1 LHPEGAKPQQEVGM
15 KRAFLAAAMMAAT
28 AALAPA
34 SAQQNVLKVVLPG
47 ELRSIDSD
55 WTAAAI
61 TRYHS
66 FMVYDTLL
74 GLDAN
79 QQVQPQMADRYELS
93 DDKLTY
99 TFHLR
104 DKLAFSD
111 GTPVTAEDVVAS
123 WVRWA
128 EADGAGQMIA
138 TFLAGL
144 DAVDA
149 RTVRVR
155 LKEPFPQLPYVLA
168 KPMAIP
174 MFVKPAR
181 IVKGLSA
188 RTQFSDPLG
197 SGPFI
202 MRKDEWVAGSKTVYV
217 RNPGYV
223 PRAEPASGIAGGKVA
238 RVERVEWVV
247 IPDPSTQASALRNG
261 EVDFVE
267 SPTLDLIPMLR
278 TSRGVVVEERWPTG
292 SQGTLRVNWTNP
304 PFDNP
309 IARRAMYSFVNQRDM
324 ILAALGDEKLGQV
337 CGALL
342 ICGSPNGSEYG
353 AETLIADVPE
363 DVRLKRG
370 MELLRAGGY
379 KGEKIVVL
387 DPSDQ
392 PIMNRATQVLVAA
405 MRKAGVNVEMQTMDW
420 ATVVSRRAVRGPA
433 ANGWHIFL
441 TMGGPLGP
449 ANPVFHVQMSA
460 ACDKAWFGWPCDP
473 ELERLRAAWIRETDP
488 IKARW
493 LVENIQL
500 RGAQIVVYV
509 PFGQYA
515 SLSAQRDNLE
525 GLLKVPET
533 VVFWNVAKK

>member
-1 LHPEGAKPQQEVGM
+1 M
-15 KRAFLAAAMMAAT
+15 KRAFLAAAMMAAM

-34 SAQQNVLKVVLPG
+34 SAQPNTLKVVLPG

-79 QQVQPQMADRYELS
+79 QQIQPQMADRFELS

-111 GTPVTAEDVVAS
+111 GTPVTAEDVAAS
-123 WVRWA
+123 WIRWA

-149 RTVRVR
+149 RTLRVR

-174 MFVKPAR
+174 MFVKPAK

-217 RNPGYV
+217 KNPGYV

-238 RVERVEWVV
+238 KVERVEWVV

-278 TSRGVVVEERWPTG
+278 SSRGVVVEERWPTG

-309 IARRAMYSFVNQRDM
+309 IARQAMYSFVNQRDM

-353 AETLIADVPE
+353 AETLIANEPE

-370 MELLRAGGY
+370 MEMLRAGGY

-405 MRKAGVNVEMQTMDW
+405 IPSAWHD
-420 ATVVSRRAVRGPA
+420 A
-433 ANGWHIFL
+433 APD
-441 TMGGPLGP
+441 M
-449 ANPVFHVQMSA
+449 
-460 ACDKAWFGWPCDP
+460 
-473 ELERLRAAWIRETDP
+473 LRAKPSGRLQTVTGAMIAATRDKVCADLGWVTRHGEVAPLQSLTVSLATRCQP
-488 IKARW
+488 LP
-493 LVENIQL
+493 LVTSL
-500 RGAQIVVYV
+500 HVVV
-509 PFGQYA
+509 LPC
-515 SLSAQRDNLE
+515 
-525 GLLKVPET
+525 T
-533 VVFWNVAKK
+533 WNGHM

>member
-1 LHPEGAKPQQEVGM
+1 LHPEGAKPQQEDGM
-15 KRAFLAAAMMAAT
+15 KRAFLAAAMRAAA

-123 WVRWA
+123 WIRWA

-353 AETLIADVPE
+353 AETLIANEPE
-363 DVRLKRG
+363 DVRLRRG
-370 MELLRAGGY
+370 MEMLRAGGY

-460 ACDKAWFGWPCDP
+460 ACDRGWFGWPCDP

-488 IKARW
+488 IRARW

-533 VVFWNVAKK
+533 VVFWNVAKR

>member
-1 LHPEGAKPQQEVGM
+1 M

-28 AALAPA
+28 AFLSPA
-34 SAQQNVLKVVLPG
+34 SAQQSTLKVVLPG

-79 QQVQPQMADRYELS
+79 QQIQPQMADRYELS

-111 GTPVTAEDVVAS
+111 GTPVTAEDVAAS
-123 WVRWA
+123 WIRWA

-149 RTVRVR
+149 RTLRVR
-155 LKEPFPQLPYVLA
+155 LKEPFPQRPYVLA

-174 MFVKPAR
+174 MFVKPAK
-181 IVKGLSA
+181 IVKGLPS

-202 MRKDEWVAGSKTVYV
+202 MRKEEWVAGSKTVYV
-217 RNPGYV
+217 KNPGYV
-223 PRAEPASGIAGGKVA
+223 PRSEPASGIAGGKVA
-238 RVERVEWVV
+238 KVDRVEWVV

-278 TSRGVVVEERWPTG
+278 SSRGVVVEERWPTG

-309 IARRAMYSFVNQRDM
+309 LARQAMYHFVNQRDM
-324 ILAALGDEKLGQV
+324 ILAALGDAKLGQV

-353 AETLIADVPE
+353 AEALIADTPE
-363 DVRLKRG
+363 DQRLKRG

-460 ACDKAWFGWPCDP
+460 ACDKGWFGWPCDA

>member
-1 LHPEGAKPQQEVGM
+1 MGS
-15 KRAFLAAAMMAAT
+15 AFLRLAAGATMAAMASLLPAD
-28 AALAPA
+28 A

-79 QQVQPQMADRYELS
+79 QQIQPQMADRFDLS

-111 GTPVTAEDVVAS
+111 GTPVTAEDVAAS
-123 WVRWA
+123 WTRWA

-138 TFLAGL
+138 TFLVGL

-149 RTVRVR
+149 RTLRVR

-174 MFVKPAR
+174 MFVKPAK

-217 RNPGYV
+217 KNPGYV
-223 PRAEPASGIAGGKVA
+223 PRAEPASGIAGGKIA
-238 RVERVEWVV
+238 RVDRVEWLV
-247 IPDPSTQASALRNG
+247 IPDPSTQASALRNN

-267 SPTLDLIPMLR
+267 SPTLDLIPMLHS
-278 TSRGVVVEERWPTG
+278 SRGVVVEERWPTG
-292 SQGTLRVNWTNP
+292 SQGTMRVNWTNP

-309 IARRAMYSFVNQRDM
+309 IAWRAMYSFVNQRDM
-324 ILAALGDEKLGQV
+324 ILAALGDDKLGQV

-353 AETLIADVPE
+353 AEMLIADTPE
-363 DVRLKRG
+363 EVRLKRG
-370 MELLRAGGY
+370 MEMLREGGY
-379 KGEKIVVL
+379 KGEKIVIL

-392 PIMNRATQVLVAA
+392 PVMTRATQVLAAA
-405 MRKAGVNVEMQTMDW
+405 MRKAGVNVELQTMDW

-460 ACDKAWFGWPCDP
+460 SCDKAWFGWPCDA

-515 SLSAQRDNLE
+515 SLSAQRDSIT

>member
-1 LHPEGAKPQQEVGM
+1 MMQPWFLRHLAGA
-15 KRAFLAAAMMAAT
+15 ALAT
-28 AALAPA
+28 AAALLPGTAA
-34 SAQQNVLKVVLPG
+34 AQQNTLKVVLPG

-74 GLDAN
+74 GLDGDQN
-79 QQVQPQMADRYELS
+79 IQPQIADRYELS

-111 GTPVTAEDVVAS
+111 GTPLTAEDVVAS
-123 WVRWA
+123 WTRWA
-128 EADGAGQMIA
+128 EADGAGQMIN

-149 RTVRVR
+149 RTLRVR

-174 MFVKPAR
+174 MFVKPAK

-223 PRAEPASGIAGGKVA
+223 PRSEPASGIAGGKVA
-238 RVERVEWVV
+238 KVERVEWVV

-261 EVDFVE
+261 EVDIVE
-267 SPTLDLIPMLR
+267 SPTLDLVPMLKS
-278 TSRGVVVEERWPTG
+278 TRGLKVEPTFPGG
-292 SQGTLRVNWTNP
+292 SEGTMRVNWTNP
-304 PFDNP
+304 PFDKP
-309 IARRAMYSFVNQRDM
+309 IARRALYNFVNQKDM

-353 AETLIADVPE
+353 AEMLISNEPE
-363 DVRLKRG
+363 EVRLKRG
-370 MELLRAGGY
+370 MEMLTAGGY

-387 DPSDQ
+387 DPSDM
-392 PIMNRATQVLVAA
+392 PIMTRATQVLVAA
-405 MRKAGVNVEMQTMDW
+405 MRKAGVNVDMQTMDW
-420 ATVVSRRAVRGPA
+420 ATVVSRRAVRGPV

-449 ANPVFHVQMSA
+449 ANPVFHIQMSA
-460 ACDKAWFGWPCDP
+460 ACDKAWFGWPCDS

-500 RGAQIVVYV
+500 RGAQIVVYI
-509 PFGQYA
+509 PFGQYV
-515 SLSAQRDNLE
+515 SPSAWRDNLD

-533 VVFWNVAKK
+533 MVFWNIAKK